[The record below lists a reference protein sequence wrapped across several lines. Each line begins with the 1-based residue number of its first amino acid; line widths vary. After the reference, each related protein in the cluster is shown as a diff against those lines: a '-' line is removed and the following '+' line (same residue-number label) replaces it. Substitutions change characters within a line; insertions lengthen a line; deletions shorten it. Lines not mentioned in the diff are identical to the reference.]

1 METIGGGSIIDP
13 SPVRHKRF
21 DAAVLENL
29 AVKEMGTPEELIAE
43 AVQRSGITPVGPQ
56 AIAQQLGMPLD
67 EVKSLIA
74 GMTERGELEQL
85 GADAYVHRHRLD
97 AAEHQVLGALAT
109 YHQAQPLRAG
119 MSREEL
125 RSRLS
130 RQLDAKGFTMILG
143 RLEASGAVVTE
154 GGRVRIAGHEP
165 QFTEEQRRIV
175 DAIEAGLLRDQFNSP
190 TFEEIRTGTG
200 LPAKPAQEV
209 WEALIDNGVVVRIA
223 AEVFFHRKAV
233 EEAVARV
240 RAYLQENKS
249 MTAAQFRDMVGTTR
263 KYAVPLM
270 EHLDAIR
277 VTRRIGDARE
287 LY

>member
-1 METIGGGSIIDP
+1 
-13 SPVRHKRF
+13 
-21 DAAVLENL
+21 
-29 AVKEMGTPEELIAE
+29 
-43 AVQRSGITPVGPQ
+43 
-56 AIAQQLGMPLD
+56 
-67 EVKSLIA
+67 
-74 GMTERGELEQL
+74 
-85 GADAYVHRHRLD
+85 
-97 AAEHQVLGALAT
+97 
-109 YHQAQPLRAG
+109 

-143 RLEASGAVVTE
+143 RLEASGAVATE

-165 QFTEEQRRIV
+165 QFTEEQRRMV

-190 TFEEIRTGTG
+190 TFEEIRTGAG

-233 EEAVARV
+233 AEAVARV